1 MLVAKKEVSKIDV
14 VNKKPLIRKNQTT
27 GEMVAG
33 FLDPET
39 GVFEVAMEI
48 SDESTHTKLIGTVN
62 NTHNDPDLQVS
73 LPYAKGWTATS
84 NGVQVDIEESMHR
97 LAIPIPGGEFEVEV
111 RYVTPYL
118 KESLVLTIIGLC
130 LFIGDISYN
139 KLKERRGT
147 GANKK

>member
-48 SDESTHTKLIGTVN
+48 SDERDIDDFL
-62 NTHNDPDLQVS
+62 DEYDLSVVMS
-73 LPYAKGWTATS
+73 SK
-84 NGVQVDIEESMHR
+84 M
-97 LAIPIPGGEFEVEV
+97 
-111 RYVTPYL
+111 
-118 KESLVLTIIGLC
+118 
-130 LFIGDISYN
+130 
-139 KLKERRGT
+139 
-147 GANKK
+147 